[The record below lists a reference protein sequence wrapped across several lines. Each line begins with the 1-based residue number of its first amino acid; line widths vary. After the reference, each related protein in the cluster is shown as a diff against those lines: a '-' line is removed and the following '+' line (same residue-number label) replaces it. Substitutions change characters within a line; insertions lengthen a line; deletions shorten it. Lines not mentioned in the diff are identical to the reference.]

1 MNKHCTESVQEQ
13 YWSNSV
19 CSETSKELLL
29 VAGGTLVKND
39 DKEVVGS
46 IAKE

>member
-1 MNKHCTESVQEQ
+1 MNKHCTESVQKQ

-19 CSETSKELLL
+19 CSEMSKELL
-29 VAGGTLVKND
+29 AGGTPVKND
-39 DKEVVGS
+39 DRAVVGS

>member
-1 MNKHCTESVQEQ
+1 MNKHCTESVYIQ

-29 VAGGTLVKND
+29 VAGGTPVKND
-39 DKEVVGS
+39 DREVVGR

>member
-1 MNKHCTESVQEQ
+1 MNKHCIESIYIQ

-29 VAGGTLVKND
+29 VAGGTPVKND
-39 DKEVVGS
+39 EREVVGS